1 MKILFSLSFILIFT
15 INLLPQGYYP
25 LQVGNLWQYHNID
38 PMENY
43 IWQDEIVGDTT
54 LPNGFKYSI
63 FSGISIGTNLLR
75 QENSKVFAY
84 DIAYSTE
91 YLLFDFNAKSNDTIS
106 IFHNKTRTIVL
117 RSVIDTLLKKQWNFV
132 EYWGDSVYSYIFY
145 NWTIV
150 DSIGL
155 TNLTI
160 EPGTQYYLT
169 GAKINGNIIGT
180 ITNISEQNNIIP
192 DKVMLMQ
199 NYPNPFN
206 PSTTIKFI
214 LPHADNVEL
223 KVYNLLGEEIITL
236 TNMYYSAG
244 EHQIKWNA
252 SNISSSIYFYK
263 IKTSHYSE
271 TKKLLLLK

>member
-1 MKILFSLSFILIFT
+1 MKILFSIIFILIFT
-15 INLLPQGYYP
+15 IHLLPQAYYP
-25 LQVGNLWQYHNID
+25 LQVGNLWQYHNVD
-38 PMENY
+38 PMETY

-54 LPNGFKYSI
+54 LPNGFKYSL
-63 FSGISIGTNLLR
+63 FSGISLGANFLR
-75 QENSKVFAY
+75 QENSKVYAY
-84 DIAYSTE
+84 DIADSTE
-91 YLLFDFNAKSNDTIS
+91 YVLFDFNAKANDTIS

-117 RSVIDTLLKKQWNFV
+117 HSIIDTLSKKQWNFY
-132 EYWGDSVYSYIFY
+132 EYWGDSAYSYIFY

-160 EPGTQYYLT
+160 EPGTQYYLM
-169 GAKINGNIIGT
+169 GAKINGKIIGT
-180 ITNISEQNNIIP
+180 ITNVSERSKIIP
-192 DKVMLMQ
+192 NKVILMQ

-214 LPHADNVEL
+214 LSHADNVEL
-223 KVYNLLGEEIITL
+223 KIYNLLGEEILTL
-236 TNMYYSAG
+236 INMYYSSG

-252 SNISSSIYFYK
+252 SNISSGIYFYK
-263 IKTSHYSE
+263 IKTSNYSE